1 MDLILKQLKGTAI
14 KVVGYAD
21 DIILLVA
28 GVHPPT
34 MVDVMNQALNKV
46 VEWGSTNRLIFNPT
60 LAQVARFSQC
70 RLQKIF
76 NIEWH

>member
-1 MDLILKQLKGTAI
+1 MNGILTTFRGSAV

-34 MVDVMNQALNKV
+34 LVDIMNKALKKV
-46 VEWGSTNRLIFNPT
+46 LEWGRLNGLVFNPT
-60 LAQVARFSQC
+60 KTQAVRFSQC
-70 RLQKIF
+70 RKF
-76 NIEWH
+76 SH